1 MSAETIVIDVVA
13 NFRNQTSS
21 GMDSARSSADRFSR
35 SVQKAR
41 QEAQRLGSTHARPTV
56 SVIDRASSTL
66 SRVNSGINKLAG
78 KTIRTGVRIV
88 DYATRPLRAI
98 KNTLFSIKGLVM
110 AIGAGWA
117 ANKLIS
123 NPIQLADSYS
133 SAKIG
138 FSTLLGD
145 KKGQKM
151 MDDLD
156 KFAKETPF
164 KTSNT
169 ISQAQ
174 KMIAMGWD
182 AKNIVKDMTTIGDAA
197 AATGKGDEGLNR
209 IVLALAQIKS
219 KGKLSTEEL
228 NQLAEAGISAKRYI
242 AEGLGYGSG
251 DSALKKMSDDLQKGA
266 IGSEAA
272 IKAIM
277 QGMKEYK
284 GMMNKTANETVEG
297 LKSQIED
304 TFEIN
309 IFRRW
314 GQGLQDG
321 AKRGLGSIVKLLDKS
336 EGSLK
341 KFGDTVYDIG
351 KQLSN
356 WTADK
361 LESTIDKILEVTNSK
376 EFKNASLGGKIK
388 IMWDEVVAK
397 PFGEWWDSKGK
408 PYMIKKMGSLGE
420 GLGSG
425 LTKGLLALLGINDS
439 GLLGEATTIGGSFAN
454 GFAKGFEGKKVW
466 SALIKAAG
474 RAFKT
479 GFSALFNSGWI
490 GKLIAGKLALQFAS
504 GILGGIN
511 KVQTIWSGTGA
522 TTALGTQTLAGMG
535 MRGAIGATGNAMVSG
550 SGMLGGLASL
560 GYMAT
565 GGAAT
570 SAMSGGMAALAGAGT
585 AAGII
590 GGVAGLGN
598 SVNDLSKTIKA
609 NTKNDKKLY
618 GTRAATKAGM
628 VGLGA
633 GIGTLI
639 APGIG
644 TAIGAGLG
652 GIATF
657 VAGNK
662 LADSISGVSKSTA
675 ELNAEADKLAKKRMD
690 KRFGTITLSAEQ
702 LAKRVKKVFGADNI
716 QRVNKFNTAL
726 NDLETVK
733 EATNDYRD
741 DIAYTHTRIM
751 AKEKLSKN
759 DISDYQTSLTGY
771 TDSVSQLLTSKKKSA
786 RSAFQLLYGD
796 DTKGLQKA
804 TKTMNSTYGKLE
816 NQLAKKSKKLN
827 DVISKAF
834 EDGKITINEE
844 KKINELV
851 GQIEK
856 IQDQVEERIRKKEE
870 AKNNAGYDLIGMKY
884 KDSDLTADSFKDLIN
899 ELDKQ
904 GETSLKAYDDAY
916 KEAKAEI
923 DVELELGEIN
933 KTQYDKKLK
942 EIEDKWRNGKA
953 ITVKQKVDVTF
964 DVINEKY
971 GKNFDKYEKF
981 KKGYLENGLPQIQT
995 LKESTNSYR
1004 DGLTFTSWDKN
1015 NTKELKGI
1023 KNDFLKN
1030 AGIDKAMQKEMK
1042 TIYEAL
1048 KPQEQELLDLK
1059 KSYEDAGKEIPQWIE
1074 DSLADIENI
1083 KLYSGDNDSF
1093 YKMFGEQIAKQD
1105 KTYAEQLLSNAGSD
1119 LPKAFKEGIEK
1130 GLKGEVETVDVDTN
1144 LKLKANKK
1152 DIDTSNLDKT
1162 TKDVVEKMKDKG
1174 IIYTKEGKVKVK
1186 TKDGKVDTSGL
1197 DKDTKAAIKKLEDEG
1212 VIKVNKDGTVTIK
1225 AKEVKTKQLDKAAAK
1240 AANRLKDKKIIKINK
1255 KGEVTVTAKDG
1266 KVDKDSLD
1274 KKTQDALDKLEDE
1287 GVIKINKKGEITVT
1301 AKSVDTSSA
1310 ESKANNKTKSKVGK
1324 DTHVNKGANV
1334 TVKEKSTDTSD
1345 AKSKSDQKTKDALK
1359 GPISVSSSVNVS
1371 IGLGSLTGLGGIV
1384 SSVVSKAKSALG
1396 KINLS
1401 GGSKRQFA
1409 SGGRLTRAEEI
1420 IAGEDGEEYIIP
1432 VSAKY
1437 RKRGLELWKQAGEK
1451 MGIKTF
1457 ANGGVVGTG
1466 HSSIGRMME
1475 NISINSDR
1483 NTSNEQTTNRN
1494 GTVKVDVGGVH
1505 IAIQATGNGVQEDI
1519 SQNADAISGQIATIL
1534 QNAFQNMPTTVET

>member
-1 MSAETIVIDVVA
+1 MSAETIVIDIVA

-41 QEAQRLGSTHARPTV
+41 QEAQRLGSVHARPTV
-56 SVIDRASSTL
+56 SLIDRASSTL

-123 NPIQLADSYS
+123 NPINLADSYS

-361 LESTIDKILEVTNSK
+361 LESTIDKILEVTNSQ

-408 PYMIKKMGSLGE
+408 PYMIKKMSSLGE

-425 LTKGLLALLGINDS
+425 LTKGLLALFGINDA
-439 GLLGEATTIGGSFAN
+439 GVLGEATTIGGSFAN

-490 GKLIAGKLALQFAS
+490 GKLIAGKLALQFAA

-511 KVQTIWSGTGA
+511 KVQTFWSGTGA

-565 GGAAT
+565 GGATT
-570 SAMSGGMAALAGAGT
+570 SAMSGGIAALAGAGT

-628 VGLGA
+628 VALGA
-633 GIGTLI
+633 GVGTLI

-657 VAGNK
+657 LAGNK

-771 TDSVSQLLTSKKKSA
+771 ADSVSQLLSANKKSS
-786 RSAFQLLYGD
+786 RSAFQLLFGD
-796 DTKGLQKA
+796 DTKGMQKA
-804 TKTMNSTYGKLE
+804 TKNMNSTYTKLE
-816 NQLAKKSKKLN
+816 NKLAKKSAKLN
-827 DVISKAF
+827 DVIAKAF
-834 EDGKITINEE
+834 EDGKITFDEN
-844 KKINELV
+844 KKISELV
-851 GQIEK
+851 GKIEK
-856 IQDQVEERIRKKEE
+856 IQDQVEQRIREKEQAE
-870 AKNNAGYDLIGMKY
+870 NNAGFDLIGMKY
-884 KDSDLTADSFKDLIN
+884 KDSNLKADSFKDLVN

-904 GETSLKAYDDAY
+904 SETSLKAYDDAY
-916 KEAKAEI
+916 TQAKAEYDI
-923 DVELELGEIN
+923 ELKTNPKYTKEQHDRDVAAIEKKWREGKTLVLE
-933 KTQYDKKLK
+933 K
-942 EIEDKWRNGKA
+942 EIE
-953 ITVKQKVDVTF
+953 VTF
-964 DVINEKY
+964 DVVNEKY

-1015 NTKELKGI
+1015 NTKDLKGI

-1042 TIYEAL
+1042 TLYESL
-1048 KPQEQELLDLK
+1048 KPQEEDLLELK
-1059 KSYEDAGKEIPQWIE
+1059 KSYEDAGAEIPQWIE

-1197 DKDTKAAIKKLEDEG
+1197 DKETKKAIK
-1212 VIKVNKDGTVTIK
+1212 
-1225 AKEVKTKQLDKAAAK
+1225 
-1240 AANRLKDKKIIKINK
+1240 
-1255 KGEVTVTAKDG
+1255 
-1266 KVDKDSLD
+1266 
-1274 KKTQDALDKLEDE
+1274 KLEDE

-1310 ESKANNKTKSKVGK
+1310 ESSANNKTKSKVGK
-1324 DTHVNKGANV
+1324 DTHVDKGANV
-1334 TVKEKSTDTSD
+1334 AVKEKSTDTSD

-1359 GPISVSSSVNVS
+1359 GPVSVSSFVNVS

-1396 KINLS
+1396 NIDLN

-1437 RKRGLELWKQAGEK
+1437 RKRGLELWKQAGEAMGVK
-1451 MGIKTF
+1451 MY
-1457 ANGGVVGTG
+1457 ANGGVVGSG

-1494 GTVKVDVGGVH
+1494 GTVKVDVGGVN
-1505 IAIQATGNGVQEDI
+1505 ITIQSTGNGVQEDI
-1519 SQNADAISGQIATIL
+1519 SQNSDAISGQIADIL
-1534 QNAFQNMPTTVET
+1534 QRAFQNMPTALDT

>member
-1 MSAETIVIDVVA
+1 MKMSKDLED
-13 NFRNQTSS
+13 
-21 GMDSARSSADRFSR
+21 
-35 SVQKAR
+35 
-41 QEAQRLGSTHARPTV
+41 
-56 SVIDRASSTL
+56 
-66 SRVNSGINKLAG
+66 G
-78 KTIRTGVRIV
+78 K
-88 DYATRPLRAI
+88 
-98 KNTLFSIKGLVM
+98 
-110 AIGAGWA
+110 IGAE
-117 ANKLIS
+117 K
-123 NPIQLADSYS
+123 
-133 SAKIG
+133 
-138 FSTLLGD
+138 
-145 KKGQKM
+145 
-151 MDDLD
+151 
-156 KFAKETPF
+156 
-164 KTSNT
+164 
-169 ISQAQ
+169 
-174 KMIAMGWD
+174 
-182 AKNIVKDMTTIGDAA
+182 
-197 AATGKGDEGLNR
+197 
-209 IVLALAQIKS
+209 
-219 KGKLSTEEL
+219 
-228 NQLAEAGISAKRYI
+228 
-242 AEGLGYGSG
+242 
-251 DSALKKMSDDLQKGA
+251 
-266 IGSEAA
+266 A

-277 QGMKEYK
+277 SGMKEYK

-309 IFRRW
+309 IFRKW

-321 AKRGLGSIVKLLDKS
+321 AKRGLGAIVKLLDKS
-336 EGSLK
+336 EASLA

-356 WTADK
+356 WAADK
-361 LESTIDKILEVTNSK
+361 LENTIDKILEVTNSK
-376 EFKNASLGGKIK
+376 AFKDASIGGKIK
-388 IMWDEVVAK
+388 IMWDEVIAK
-397 PFGEWWDSKGK
+397 PFGEWWDSTGK

-425 LTKGLLALLGINDS
+425 LSKGLLALLGIKDA
-439 GLLGEATTIGGSFAN
+439 GIIGEATTIGGSFAS

-504 GILGGIN
+504 GILGGLN
-511 KVQTIWSGTGA
+511 KVQKFWSGTGA
-522 TTALGTQTLAGMG
+522 TTAIGTQTLAGMG
-535 MRGAIGATGNAMVSG
+535 LRGALGSTGNAMVSG

-560 GYMAT
+560 GYLAT
-565 GGAAT
+565 GGAAAST
-570 SAMSGGMAALAGAGT
+570 MSGGMAALAGTGT

-598 SVNDLSKTIKA
+598 SVVDLTKTIKA

-618 GTRAATKAGM
+618 GVRAATKAGM

-633 GIGTLI
+633 GIGSI
-639 APGIG
+639 IMPGIG

-657 VAGNK
+657 LAGNK
-662 LADSISGVSKSTA
+662 LADSISGVSKTTA

-690 KRFGTITLSAEQ
+690 KRFGTITLSVEQ
-702 LAKRVKKVFGADNI
+702 LSKRVKQVFGADNI
-716 QRVNKFNTAL
+716 NRVTKFNSAL
-726 NDLETVK
+726 TDLETVK
-733 EATNDYRD
+733 ENTNSYRD
-741 DIAYTHTRIM
+741 DISYTHARIM
-751 AKEKLSKN
+751 AKEKLSKS
-759 DISDYQTSLTGY
+759 DISDYKTSLTGY
-771 TDSVSQLLTSKKKSA
+771 TDSVSQLLTSKKKST

-827 DVISKAF
+827 DVIAKAF

-884 KDSDLTADSFKDLIN
+884 KDTDLTADSFKSLIN

-904 GETSLKAYDDAY
+904 GEASLQAYDDAY
-916 KEAKAEI
+916 KESKAEI

-942 EIEDKWRNGKA
+942 EIEDKWRSGKA
-953 ITVKQKVDVTF
+953 ITVKQKVDVIF
-964 DVINEKY
+964 DVINDKY
-971 GKNFDKYEKF
+971 GKKFEKYEEF

-995 LKESTNSYR
+995 LKESTNTNR
-1004 DGLTFTSWDKN
+1004 NGLVYTSWDKN
-1015 NTKELKGI
+1015 NTKDLKKI

-1042 TIYEAL
+1042 SIYESL
-1048 KPQEQELLDLK
+1048 KPQEQDLLDLK
-1059 KSYEDAGKEIPQWIE
+1059 KSYEDAGEEIPQWIE
-1074 DSLADIENI
+1074 DSLSEIENI
-1083 KLYSGDNDSF
+1083 KLYSGDTDSF

-1105 KTYAEQLLSNAGSD
+1105 KNYAENLLSQAGSD

-1130 GLKGEVETVDVDTN
+1130 GLKGEVETVEMDTN

-1225 AKEVKTKQLDKAAAK
+1225 AKEVKTKQLDKAATEAV
-1240 AANRLKDKKIIKINK
+1240 NRLSDEKILKINK

-1310 ESKANNKTKSKVGK
+1310 ESSANSKTKSKVGK

-1334 TVKEKSTDTSD
+1334 TVKEKSTDTAD

-1359 GPISVSSSVNVS
+1359 GPISVSSSVNVTV
-1371 IGLGSLTGLGGIV
+1371 GLGSFSGLAGIV
-1384 SSVVSKAKSALG
+1384 SSVASKVKSGLG
-1396 KINLS
+1396 KINLN

-1409 SGGRLTRAEEI
+1409 SGGRLTKAEEI

-1437 RKRGLELWKQAGEK
+1437 RKRGLELWKQAGEA

-1457 ANGGVVGTG
+1457 ANGGVVGSG
-1466 HSSIGRMME
+1466 HSSIGRMLDNIRLDSDKDTE
-1475 NISINSDR
+1475 NAQTVNGNS
-1483 NTSNEQTTNRN
+1483 
-1494 GTVKVDVGGVH
+1494 TVKVDVGG
-1505 IAIQATGNGVQEDI
+1505 ITIKIQSTGNGVQEDI
-1519 SQNADAISGQIATIL
+1519 SQNSDAISEQIADIL
-1534 QNAFQNMPTTVET
+1534 QKAFQNMPTALGT